1 MMRKMMRSKTMK
13 RKMMEEEDDDEEDN
27 EEEHDDDEE
36 EDDEGEMTNKIKTH
50 VKCKSTGFRWTS
62 IFSFYI
68 FQRIRFF
75 HKIFTQKM
83 SRYSFTLFCPVVCWP
98 QRLKCSGIQVFSDNI
113 FDMISFYDIW

>member
-75 HKIFTQKM
+75 TKFSHKKCLGIVLPFFVPLSAGHKDLNVAEYKSSLTIFLT
-83 SRYSFTLFCPVVCWP
+83 
-98 QRLKCSGIQVFSDNI
+98 
-113 FDMISFYDIW
+113 